1 VNRDRYA
8 INLCICGSPDMYS
21 VEYICTN
28 AEILVTTTNI
38 MAVKPSK
45 ENPQS
50 RDRDA
55 VENQEKK

>member
-1 VNRDRYA
+1 
-8 INLCICGSPDMYS
+8 MYS

-28 AEILVTTTNI
+28 AEILVTTTNM

-50 RDRDA
+50 RDKDA
-55 VENQEKK
+55 VENQEKKWI